1 MHLVRRYRLRAGME
15 SATMVCSLPAEDTE
29 QGDDMKTCWITRLT
43 ALLALAVLSACGSQ
57 PASITGADRDA
68 VLAYSEAMTD
78 NLLQGFNASD
88 YAAFS
93 RDFDD
98 AMKGGIPA
106 GDFAGM
112 RTQIVGK
119 IGQYVSRQVADVF
132 ELQGNIAV
140 NYTAKFEQEDAVSVR
155 VVFSKAEPHKVTGLW
170 FNSPKLAGK

>member
-1 MHLVRRYRLRAGME
+1 MRTRWMILLLVL
-15 SATMVCSLPAEDTE
+15 
-29 QGDDMKTCWITRLT
+29 LT
-43 ALLALAVLSACGSQ
+43 VAVPLGACQ
-57 PASITGADRDA
+57 PPPTSITGADKDA
-68 VLAYSEAMTD
+68 VLAYSEGMTD

-98 AMKGGIPA
+98 AMKRGIPA
-106 GDFAGM
+106 GDFTGM

-140 NYTAKFEQEDAVSVR
+140 NYTARFEQEDAVTVR
-155 VVFSKAEPHKVTGLW
+155 VVFTKSEPHKVTGLW